1 MLSRMGQRTART
13 AVGLLGAAGTLLLHS
28 LFFAV
33 AMWGEGGVQRFPD
46 RPDAIGAGAN
56 RGKPDGDAVERRM
69 IVRLLSE
76 IDSYQPSRSATA
88 EESFVLRVSA
98 RLPGVHRTRG
108 RASIRMAN

>member
-33 AMWGEGGVQRFPD
+33 AVWGEGGVQRFPD

-69 IVRLLSE
+69 IERLLSE
-76 IDSYQPSRSATA
+76 IDSYSA
-88 EESFVLRVSA
+88 
-98 RLPGVHRTRG
+98 LPPTNEHLSEIVQATLKLQI
-108 RASIRMAN
+108 AATVVVT